1 MQRYYK
7 TILDAYGNPAA
18 GVSALVVN
26 VDTGAN
32 ASLYSASEQAL
43 DSTVGIS
50 NPVVSSAAGK
60 ISFAVANGHYRI
72 IMSGA
77 GRATE
82 TEEWLSL
89 NDNTEARFGGL
100 TDYTE
105 FEADGSML
113 MVGDAT
119 VFDDLSLSTIAIK
132 VQGTG
137 LSNNTTEV
145 QTEFTQAANLSDYL
159 YGSTQIT
166 HAWLIGSD
174 LYPHLHWMQTT
185 SGVPNWLLDYRWQ
198 PNGEAKETSWTRV
211 AMNVPVYAYV
221 SGTLNNIA
229 HTLNPITPPANAGL
243 SDIVQFKIYRD
254 NANAS
259 TKFAGADPVAATAG
273 ALSFDLHIQRDRLGS
288 RQEYIK

>member
-119 VFDDLSLSTIAIK
+119 VFDDLSLSTIAIQ

-185 SGVPNWLLDYRWQ
+185 AVCQTGCWIIGGNQTVRRRRLLGPGWQ
-198 PNGEAKETSWTRV
+198 
-211 AMNVPVYAYV
+211 
-221 SGTLNNIA
+221 
-229 HTLNPITPPANAGL
+229 
-243 SDIVQFKIYRD
+243 
-254 NANAS
+254 
-259 TKFAGADPVAATAG
+259 
-273 ALSFDLHIQRDRLGS
+273 
-288 RQEYIK
+288 